1 VKGHISCRTKARL
14 RTLNGYYLGSNRCHL
29 WFSAFQA
36 NYFIFEKL
44 KQEGFSGND
53 DVRLR
58 TAITVPR
65 NMVGRVIGKAGKN
78 VSVVA
83 HVRYYHDSC

>member
-1 VKGHISCRTKARL
+1 MKDLVSCWTKAR
-14 RTLNGYYLGSNRCHL
+14 RKKLNGYYLGSDRCHL
-29 WFSAFQA
+29 WFFAFQA

-78 VSVVA
+78 VSNTKYRWTCQVLT
-83 HVRYYHDSC
+83 